1 MSLVSYIVVF
11 LMFWMISFFISL
23 PIGINVADHHEEG
36 LANSAPDKTNLKR
49 KVIISFLISFIPASL
64 IYWVIEKKIFD
75 NFFNNYIL

>member
-11 LMFWMISFFISL
+11 LMIWMISFFISL
-23 PIGINVADHHEEG
+23 PIGVNVSEYHEKG
-36 LANSAPDKTNLKR
+36 FASSAPDKTNLKT

-64 IYWVIEKKIFD
+64 IYWLIEKKIFD